1 MRVMSTAPPKHLI
14 KLMPTEA
21 EQYAYCKSIGCYFEC
36 EWCVGYS
43 ESIPV
48 PTTMPIKE
56 KISQVRVTP
65 TKYDNLSKIAT
76 NKGYKRNDH
85 PLWDYIVN
93 KLIDGE

>member
-1 MRVMSTAPPKHLI
+1 MVIKEHLDQNGRPDPVAQL
-14 KLMPTEA
+14 K
-21 EQYAYCKSIGCYFEC
+21 YC
-36 EWCVGYS
+36 S
-43 ESIPV
+43 ENNCPDCTYCLCSSDMLRFTTPI
-48 PTTMPIKE
+48 TMPIKE

>member
-1 MRVMSTAPPKHLI
+1 
-14 KLMPTEA
+14 
-21 EQYAYCKSIGCYFEC
+21 
-36 EWCVGYS
+36 
-43 ESIPV
+43 
-48 PTTMPIKE
+48 MPIKE